1 MEFLDQVYFD
11 NTVRSLL
18 WVGGIIL
25 FVLLFKRYLS
35 RYLASIVYKLAN
47 TVLKHVDKT
56 NFIDLVIQP
65 IEWFVVV
72 MIAVFAIDKL
82 NFPTALKFKIYGHTS
97 EDIIARIGPGIMIIT
112 FVWLVLRMI
121 DFIALVLEQ
130 RANFTPDTRDNQLIV
145 FFRDFL
151 KVIIGIIGLLW
162 LIKASFYQ
170 PIGNVL
176 TGLSLV
182 GAGLALAAKES
193 LENLIASFIIFFDKP
208 FFTGDFVKVNAISGT
223 VEQIGLRS
231 TRIRTADRTLI
242 TVPNKQMVDS
252 MVDNWSM
259 RTARRG
265 EIRLEF
271 HPLTSAE
278 AVEKFKIFISGLL
291 RADATAIQ
299 SFDVSVKDLNKNAV
313 VIVTEYFTTP
323 VPLQEF
329 DALKEQLL
337 LTIMKKMEQENIL
350 MGTGTA
356 TAAGA

>member
-1 MEFLDQVYFD
+1 MMEFLDQVYFD

-25 FVLLFKRYLS
+25 FVLFFKRYLS

-47 TVLKHVDKT
+47 RILKHVDKK
-56 NFIDLVIQP
+56 NFIDLVIEP

-72 MIAVFAIDKL
+72 MISIFAIDKL
-82 NFPTALKFKIYGHTS
+82 NFPTDLKFKIYGHTS
-97 EDIIARIGPGIMIIT
+97 EDIIARIGPGIMIVT
-112 FVWLVLRMI
+112 FVWLVLRLI
-121 DFIALVLEQ
+121 DFIALILEQ
-130 RANFTPDTRDNQLIV
+130 RANLTPDTRDNQLIV

-170 PIGNVL
+170 PIGSVL
-176 TGLSLV
+176 TGLSIV

-208 FFTGDFVKVNAISGT
+208 FFTGDLVKVNAITGT

-259 RTARRG
+259 RTARRA
-265 EIRLEF
+265 EIRLEL
-271 HPLTSAE
+271 HPLTPA
-278 AVEKFKIFISGLL
+278 AAIEKFKAFITVLL
-291 RADATAIQ
+291 QDDTAAVKT
-299 SFDVSVKDLNKNAV
+299 FDVSVKDLNKNAV
-313 VIVTEYFTTP
+313 VLVAEYFTEP
-323 VPLQEF
+323 IPLQEF

-337 LTIMKKMEQENIL
+337 LTIMKKMEQENII
-350 MGTGTA
+350 MGTGVVA
-356 TAAGA
+356 PVG